1 MRKEDIRSTI
11 ILALMLV
18 IVIIVGVTV
27 IQPNFGNISSNLGSQ
42 GAIICVILS
51 LLIGFIVNGTLIEIG
66 HLLGALIGKYKIYH
80 FCVLGF
86 CFYKDKE
93 GRLKFKLSSFDGIVG
108 DTKIEPKS
116 EKSNSIFYILFPLL
130 FISIEV
136 IVLVAVISIISNI
149 SSLAFLKYA
158 CIICLTIGGILVLYD
173 YAPIKLDTYN
183 DGYRYVVTSKKINKD
198 AYNEYLRI
206 IKNIYYHQDDLNY
219 KTYDE
224 LTDFTSKI
232 NMLSIYRL
240 VKEDKIQDGIDIMD
254 KIINSNVS
262 SLIKDDA
269 LMNNIYLTYLLKK
282 DVKDL
287 LNDVPESFK
296 REISKCSTLLSSRAY
311 IAELLGGENID
322 TELEFGKTRFN
333 KIYKRYDD
341 LFKDYEKEL
350 VSKIIDL
357 ENY

>member
-11 ILALMLV
+11 ILALMLI

-27 IQPNFGNISSNLGSQ
+27 IQPNFGNISSNLTSQ
-42 GAIICVILS
+42 GAIICVVLS
-51 LLIGFIVNGTLIEIG
+51 LVIGFIVNGILIELG
-66 HLLGALIGKYKIYH
+66 HLVGALIGKYKVYH

-86 CFYKDKE
+86 CFYVDKE
-93 GRLKFKLSSFDGIVG
+93 GRHKFKFASFEGIVG
-108 DTKIEPKS
+108 DTKITPKS

-130 FISIEV
+130 FVSIEV
-136 IVLVAVISIISNI
+136 IALVALISVIGDT
-149 SSLAFLKYA
+149 SSLAFIKYA
-158 CIICLTIGGILVLYD
+158 GVICLTIGGILVLYD

-206 IKNIYYHQDDLNY
+206 IKNIYYNQDDLNY
-219 KTYDE
+219 KIYDE
-224 LTDFTSKI
+224 LTDFTSKM

-240 VKEDKIQDGIDIMD
+240 VKEDKIQDAIDLID

-262 SLIKDDA
+262 SQIKDEA
-269 LMNNIYLTYLLKK
+269 LMNKIYLTYLLKK
-282 DVKDL
+282 DLNDL
-287 LNDVPESFK
+287 LKDVPETLK
-296 REISKCSTLLSSRAY
+296 REISKCNTLLSSRAY

-322 TELEFGKTRFN
+322 TEIEFGKTKFN

-350 VSKIIDL
+350 VSKIVNL
-357 ENY
+357 NNN